1 MSMRRRL
8 VLAAAA
14 LTTTIVVAFAIPL
27 GLLVRTVAHDRALVA
42 AERSAR
48 TLLPVLATV
57 SDSATL
63 DQVVAGASNDTT
75 DLVSVTFSDG
85 RFIGAEVPEPA
96 ALAAA
101 RGGAAFTTGV
111 PGGEQVLVPVVV
123 PDGSVSV
130 VAVTVPSTTLD
141 HGVRS
146 AWLVLAGLSLGL
158 VVVAVVV
165 ADRLA
170 RTIVGPVRELA
181 ATAEALSHGDLSA
194 RVEPSGPTEIVEVG
208 ETLNRLADRITELL
222 QTEGELVADLSHRLR
237 TPVTSLRLDTDA
249 LIDPAERERLAA
261 DVDELERAITQLIR
275 QARGPATANPSASSD
290 LAQVTRNRVAF
301 WSVLAEEQD
310 RRVEANFP
318 DHPCAVAV
326 SEEDLI
332 AALDALLGN
341 VIAHTPQGTALHTSV
356 VPGPPSAVGASW
368 TLVVEDDGPGF
379 AEGVAV
385 ERGTSGA
392 GSTGLG
398 LDIVRRMAAGASG
411 HLSLGQSPAGGA
423 QIRVTLGAPQRAGA
437 TITEPRER

>member
-27 GLLVRTVAHDRALVA
+27 GLLVRTVAHDRAVVA

-57 SDSATL
+57 SDPATL
-63 DQVVAGASNDTT
+63 DQVVAGASDQTT
-75 DLVSVTFSDG
+75 GVVSVTFADG
-85 RFIGAEVPEPA
+85 RLIGGAMPDPA
-96 ALAAA
+96 ALDAA
-101 RGGAAFTTGV
+101 RNGAAFTTTV
-111 PGGEQVLVPVVV
+111 PGGEQVIVPVVV

-130 VAVTVPSTTLD
+130 VGVTIPSATLD
-141 HGVRS
+141 QGVSS
-146 AWLVLAGLSLGL
+146 AWLVLGGLSIGL
-158 VVVAVVV
+158 VVVAVLV

-181 ATAEALSHGDLSA
+181 ATAEILSHGDLSA
-194 RVEPSGPTEIVEVG
+194 RVEPSGPNEIVEVG

-222 QTEGELVADLSHRLR
+222 QAERELVADLSHRLR

-249 LIDPAERERLAA
+249 LTEPSERERLAA

-275 QARGPATANPSASSD
+275 QARGPVSTSPSASSD
-290 LAQVTRNRVAF
+290 LAQVTRDRLAF

-310 RRVEANFP
+310 RRVESHFP
-318 DHPCAVAV
+318 AGPCPVAV
-326 SEEDLI
+326 SEDDLT

-341 VIAHTPQGTALHTSV
+341 VIAHTPQGTALRTSV
-356 VPGPPSAVGASW
+356 LAGPDSALGRSW

-411 HLSLGQSPAGGA
+411 HLHLGRSPAGGA
-423 QIRVTLGAPQRAGA
+423 QIRVTLGP
-437 TITEPRER
+437 PRSVGTTTTGPEHR